1 MSAQPDGPSSQNLA
15 ALLKLRELIL
25 SGELKGGERL
35 SELALVERL
44 GVSRTPIRT
53 AMLRLEQEGLAHPI
67 PTGGFAVTAFSE
79 RDIHAAIEVRGT
91 LEGLAVRL
99 AAERH
104 QPTAELAPLNAC
116 LDALDALVLAEG
128 VGPSTFARYVELND
142 RFHQLV
148 VALADSAVLTR
159 QITRAVALPFA
170 SANAF
175 VTVQANLPEARTL
188 FIVAQDQH
196 RCIVRAIE
204 AGEGER
210 GEFIMREHA
219 RLARRNLDL
228 ALQCNTTRNLV
239 PGSSLI
245 RFQEEDRRLNSVA

>member
-1 MSAQPDGPSSQNLA
+1 
-15 ALLKLRELIL
+15 
-25 SGELKGGERL
+25 
-35 SELALVERL
+35 
-44 GVSRTPIRT
+44 
-53 AMLRLEQEGLAHPI
+53 
-67 PTGGFAVTAFSE
+67 
-79 RDIHAAIEVRGT
+79 
-91 LEGLAVRL
+91 
-99 AAERH
+99 
-104 QPTAELAPLNAC
+104 
-116 LDALDALVLAEG
+116 
-128 VGPSTFARYVELND
+128 
-142 RFHQLV
+142 
-148 VALADSAVLTR
+148 
-159 QITRAVALPFA
+159 VALPFA

-188 FIVAQDQH
+188 FTVAQDQH